1 LAASSTLR
9 DEQAAI
15 ARAIEYDVPASLRNR
30 LIARAT
36 GLSPSGS

>member
-15 ARAIEYDVPASLRNR
+15 ARAIEEYDVPASLRNR
-30 LIARAT
+30 LIARRRD
-36 GLSPSGS
+36 